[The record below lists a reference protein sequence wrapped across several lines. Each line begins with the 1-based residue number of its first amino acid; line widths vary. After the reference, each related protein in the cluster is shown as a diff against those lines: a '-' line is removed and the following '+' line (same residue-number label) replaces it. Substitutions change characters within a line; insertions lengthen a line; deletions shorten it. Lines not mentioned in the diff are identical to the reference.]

1 MKLLTLATGVAC
13 TLLAC
18 QSAENKSDAAA
29 DTSRTTVSAVK
40 DTGWISLFDGSTLKG
55 WHGYGKDSAGSAWD
69 VDSGA
74 IHLNSTDK
82 KGYQTSGGGDI
93 VSADEFENFH
103 LKLDWKISKNGNS
116 GIIFYVHEDTTK
128 YKETWNTGLEMQV
141 LDNDGHSD
149 GKIPKHRAA
158 NLYDLIAANPE
169 TVKPVGQWNLAE
181 VVANNGQLDL
191 YLNGTKVV
199 STILWDDN
207 WKKLVAGSKFGVMP
221 DWGTFK
227 KGHIALQD
235 HGNDVWYRN
244 IQIQKL

>member
-1 MKLLTLATGVAC
+1 MKLLTFATGVAC

-18 QSAENKSDAAA
+18 QSAENKSDTAA
-29 DTSRTTVSAVK
+29 DTTKTTVSAVK

-55 WHGYGKDSAGSAWD
+55 WHGYGKDSAGSAWNI
-69 VDSGA
+69 DSGA
-74 IHLNSTDK
+74 IHLSSSDK

-103 LKLDWKISKNGNS
+103 LKLEWKISKNGNS
-116 GIIFYVHEDTTK
+116 GIIFFVHEDTTK

-141 LDNDGHSD
+141 LDNDGHPD
-149 GKIPKHRAA
+149 GKIPKHRAG

-207 WKKLVAGSKFGVMP
+207 WKKLVAGSKFGAMP